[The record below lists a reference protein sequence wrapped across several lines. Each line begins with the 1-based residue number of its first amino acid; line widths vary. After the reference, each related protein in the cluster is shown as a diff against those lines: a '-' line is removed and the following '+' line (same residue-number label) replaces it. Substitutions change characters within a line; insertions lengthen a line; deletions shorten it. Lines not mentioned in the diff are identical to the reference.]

1 MELEYQL
8 ASAGY
13 QLGGVKLS
21 VERCLYQMKDRVWQ
35 LRGGVVAVKGWCL
48 TIG

>member
-1 MELEYQL
+1 M

-21 VERCLYQMKDRVWQ
+21 VDRCLYQMKDRVWQ
-35 LRGGVVAVKGWCL
+35 LRGVEYQLRGGVGVAVKGY
-48 TIG
+48 